1 MTASDEQLMLAVAE
15 GDLDAFDEVVR
26 RYQKVAWNI
35 AHRFL
40 GDPAEAA
47 DVAQEAFLKILA
59 AAPRYQPSAS
69 FRTYFYRVLIRLC
82 IDHARKKRPV
92 YTDKV
97 PDKPDLSL
105 DSVDGFAAGEV
116 AVEVRRAVDTLPQN
130 QRVAI
135 VLRHWEGLRYAEI
148 AEVMDISAKAV
159 EGLLGRARAN
169 LQARLAHLKKS

>member
-26 RYQKVAWNI
+26 RYQKAAWNI
-35 AHRFL
+35 AHRSL
-40 GDPAEAA
+40 SDPAEAA

-69 FRTYFYRVLIRLC
+69 FRTYFYRVVIRLC

-92 YTDKV
+92 YTDTV
-97 PDKPDLSL
+97 PDKLHLSRNL
-105 DSVDGFAAGEV
+105 VDGFAAGEL
-116 AVEVRRAVDTLPQN
+116 AVEIREAVDALPQN
-130 QRVAI
+130 QRTAI

-148 AEVMDISAKAV
+148 AEVMDITVKAV

-169 LQARLAHLKKS
+169 LQARLAHLKES